1 MNLRYPAYYE
11 LKRPIREIITK
22 RLIGVDRN
30 SSFRDGVSKMVEFH
44 ISSLVIT
51 NGNRVVGFITD
62 TDVKRAVAK
71 GLSPGIKIDQI
82 MTTDLITVNISS
94 SVREVLETMS
104 KNKIKHLL
112 VEERGKMVGIVTL
125 RDLEHMVRRKL
136 ETYIS
141 RE

>member
-1 MNLRYPAYYE
+1 MNLRYPAVYD
-11 LKRPIREIITK
+11 LKRPIREVVTK
-22 RLIGVDRN
+22 RLIGVSQN
-30 SSFRDGVSKMVEFH
+30 ASFREGVSKMVEFN
-44 ISSLVIT
+44 ISSLVVT
-51 NGNRVVGFITD
+51 NHDRVVGFMTD

-71 GLSPGIKIDQI
+71 GFTPDVKMEQI
-82 MTTDLITVNISS
+82 MTTDLITVDISS

-112 VEERGKMVGIVTL
+112 VTEKGKVVGIVTV
-125 RDLEHMVRRKL
+125 RDLEHMVRQKL

>member
-71 GLSPGIKIDQI
+71 GLSPSIEIEKI
-82 MTTDLITVNISS
+82 MTTDLIAVNISS
-94 SVREVLETMS
+94 SVRKVLETMS

-112 VEERGKMVGIVTL
+112 VEERGKMVGIVTM

>member
-30 SSFRDGVSKMVEFH
+30 SSFRDGVSKMVEFY

-71 GLSPGIKIDQI
+71 GLSPNIKIDQI
-82 MTTDLITVNISS
+82 MTTDLIAVNISS

-112 VEERGKMVGIVTL
+112 VQERGKMVGIVTM
-125 RDLEHMVRRKL
+125 RDLEHMVRQKL
-136 ETYIS
+136 ETFIS

>member
-1 MNLRYPAYYE
+1 MNLRYPAWYD
-11 LKRPIREIITK
+11 LKRPIREIATK
-22 RLIGVDRN
+22 RLIGVGQKA
-30 SSFRDGVSKMVEFH
+30 SFREGVSKMVEFN
-44 ISSLVIT
+44 ISSLVVT
-51 NGNRVVGFITD
+51 NGERVVGFLTD

-71 GLSPGIKIDQI
+71 GLTPDVKMVQI
-82 MTTDLITVNISS
+82 MTTDLITVDISS

-112 VEERGKMVGIVTL
+112 VTEKGKVVGIVTL
-125 RDLEHMVRRKL
+125 RDLEYMVRQKL